1 MKFLAIFVAAVAA
14 VRITDPAGSEAARV
28 AQLKESMDVVAKQ
41 QKFEA
46 DHFAMHS
53 KNMATAK
60 KEADTLKDKV
70 RAARH
75 DQVTEGN
82 QYPPYKTY

>member
-14 VRITDPAGSEAARV
+14 VRISDPAASEAARV
-28 AQLKESMDVVAKQ
+28 AQLKESRDVVAAQ
-41 QKFEA
+41 NKFEA

-53 KNMATAK
+53 KNMETAK
-60 KEADTLKDKV
+60 NEANAQKDKV